1 MYPRLVKM
9 VPLGRVSD
17 VPYGFSRNL
26 LIRIDGGQMV
36 LYRRAACPPEMTDA
50 FNQDCKANC

>member
-1 MYPRLVKM
+1 MYLRLVKM

-17 VPYGFSRNL
+17 VPRGCGHSL
-26 LIRIDGGQMV
+26 LICTDGGQMV
-36 LYRRAACPPEMTDA
+36 LYRRVACPPEMTEA